1 MTANADVSEGSRT
14 NATSTFPART
24 SSAASAADTAH
35 NLSGTSGW
43 RSAQIR
49 AHFAGVPPGTYPTV
63 SEDGVTDPGY
73 R

>member
-1 MTANADVSEGSRT
+1 MTANADVSQGSRS
-14 NATSTFPART
+14 NATSTFPALT
-24 SSAASAADTAH
+24 SSAASAAETAL

-49 AHFAGVPPGTYPTV
+49 AHLAGVPPGTYPTV
-63 SEDGVTDPGY
+63 SEDGVTGSGY